1 MKQIYFLTT
10 VFFLLIWTNGFSQ
23 IRNRGPINL
32 SDPDEINY
40 LEPKDYII
48 AGVTITGA
56 QYLVEDVLLTISKLS
71 VGNYIEV
78 PSEATANVIKN
89 LMEQNLFEDVQLW
102 ATRIDGENIY
112 LEIKVQER
120 PRLTRIDIEGL
131 SKSQTEEVKKRLN
144 EGSGRIVNENLIQST
159 KATIKRYLREKSFL
173 YPDIKIVT
181 EKDTAQPNNEILKVD
196 VARNKKIRVRKVN
209 FDGNEVF
216 TDAQLTKYLKGIKPR
231 KWYRIFGP
239 GKFKDDKY
247 KEAKEKLVAKLQ
259 DKGYRDAQIL
269 SDSIYRYDDNE
280 IAIDFKMYEGP
291 QYYVGNIDWVGN
303 TRYKDSIL
311 NILLGIELGDVYSE
325 EKLHTKLMG
334 PTRNSDDIS
343 ALYQNDGYL
352 TFTINPI
359 IKRIYNDTIDLE
371 IQVSEGKQYT
381 INNVIVKG
389 NDVTNDRVVLRSIYT
404 KPGQKYSRELIMRSI
419 REISQ
424 LGMFD
429 EQKITPDIPSSS
441 MNHEDGTTDIVFNVV
456 EKPSDQVELSG
467 GYGAGQIIGTLGLSF
482 NNFST
487 SNLFDKSA
495 WKPLPRGDGQKLSVR
510 GQTSGKRYQSYS
522 FSFSEPW
529 LGGKKPIYFGLSAYT
544 SNSSYGGFNYYTGEQ
559 MVRDSELNRIWMTG
573 VTASLGKRLRWP
585 DNYFQISSALSF
597 QRYKLQNYGNYF
609 LFSDGT
615 AYNINFTQ
623 EISRN
628 SVDAPIYPTSGS
640 HIKLTVQLTPPYSS
654 WNNINYQTAEDNVRY
669 KWTEYHKW
677 KFDSQWYTKIA
688 GKLVLKTQAQFG
700 YLGSYTDRTPT
711 STFERFKLGGD
722 GMQGFDFLQ
731 GSEIIAMRG
740 YANGTIIPE
749 STGNGYQQI
758 AINSGSPIYSKYQIE
773 LRHPVM
779 LNEQATVFVLAFAEA
794 GNTWNKFSEVNP
806 FKVRRAAGVGAR
818 IFLPIFGM
826 LGIDY
831 GHAFDPIPGMP
842 ASNWKQSF
850 TFSILQN
857 MGGF

>member
-1 MKQIYFLTT
+1 MKQLYILITA
-10 VFFLLIWTNGFSQ
+10 FFLLSWTSTFSQ
-23 IRNRGPINL
+23 IGKNPINL
-32 SDPDEINY
+32 SDPNEINY
-40 LEPKDYII
+40 LQPKDYII
-48 AGVTITGA
+48 GGITVSGV
-56 QYLVEDVLLTISKLS
+56 QYLDAEVLITISKL
-71 VGNYIEV
+71 VIGQYIEV
-78 PSEATANVIKN
+78 PGEATANVIKN
-89 LMEQNLFEDVQLW
+89 LMAQNLFDDVQLW
-102 ATRIDGENIY
+102 ATRIEEENIFFD
-112 LEIKVQER
+112 IRVQER
-120 PRLTRIDIEGL
+120 PRLTRIDINGL
-131 SKSQTEEVKKRLN
+131 SKSHTEEIRKRLN
-144 EGSGRIVNENLIQST
+144 EGAGKIVNENLLQST
-159 KATIKRYLREKSFL
+159 RSTIQRFLREKSFL
-173 YPDIKIVT
+173 YPDIKIET
-181 EKDTAQPNNEILKVD
+181 FKDTAQANNEIVVVD
-196 VARNKKIRVRKVN
+196 VEKNKKIKVRKVN
-209 FDGNEVF
+209 FTGNEIF
-216 TDAQLTKYLKGIKPR
+216 SDNQMSKFLKGVKPR

-239 GKFKDDKY
+239 GKFKEDKY
-247 KEAKEKLVAKLQ
+247 DEAKEKLIAKLQ
-259 DKGYRDAQIL
+259 DRGYRDAQIL
-269 SDSIYRYDDNE
+269 SDSIYRYDENE
-280 IAIDFKMYEGP
+280 IAIDIEVYEGP
-291 QYYVGNIDWVGN
+291 KYYVGSIDWTGN
-303 TRYKDSIL
+303 TRYKDSVL
-311 NILLGIELGDVYSE
+311 NILLGIERGDVYSE
-325 EKLHTKLMG
+325 EKMITKLMG

-343 ALYQNDGYL
+343 SLYQNDGYL
-352 TFTINPI
+352 TFSINPV
-359 IKRIYNDTIDLE
+359 IKRINQDTVDLE

-429 EQKITPDIPSSS
+429 EQKITPDIPSST
-441 MNHEDGTTDIVFNVV
+441 MNHEEGTTDVVFNVT

-467 GYGAGQIIGTLGLSF
+467 GYGAGQIIGTLGLTF

-487 SNLFDKSA
+487 SNLFKKDA

-510 GQTSGKRYQSYS
+510 GQTSGKRYQSYN
-522 FSFSEPW
+522 FSFTEPW
-529 LGGKKPIYFGLSAYT
+529 LGGKKPVYFGLSAYT

-573 VTASLGKRLRWP
+573 VTASLGKRLQWP
-585 DNYFQISSALSF
+585 DNYFQINSSLSF

-615 AYNINFTQ
+615 AYNVNFTQ

-628 SVDAPIYPTSGS
+628 SVDVPIYPTSGS
-640 HIKLTVQLTPPYSS
+640 HIKFSVQLTPPYSLF
-654 WNNINYQTAEDNVRY
+654 NDINYATAADNVKY

-677 KFDSQWYTKIA
+677 KFDSQWYTKVV
-688 GKLVLKTQAQFG
+688 GKLVVKTQAQFG
-700 YLGSYTDRTPT
+700 YLGSYSTETPT

-731 GSEIIAMRG
+731 GSEILAMRG

-749 STGNGYQQI
+749 STGNGFQQI
-758 AINSGSPIYSKYQIE
+758 AINSGSPIYAKYQME

-806 FKVRRAAGVGAR
+806 FKVRRSAGVGAR

-831 GHAFDPIPGMP
+831 GHAFDPIPGMN
-842 ASNWKQSF
+842 SNNWKQNF
-850 TFSILQN
+850 TFSIMQN

>member
-1 MKQIYFLTT
+1 MKHIYILITA
-10 VFFLLIWTNGFSQ
+10 FFLFSWTSTFSQ
-23 IRNRGPINL
+23 IGNNPINL
-32 SDPDEINY
+32 SDPNEINY
-40 LEPKDYII
+40 LQPKDYVI
-48 AGVTITGA
+48 GGITVSGA
-56 QYLVEDVLLTISKLS
+56 QYLDSEVLITISKLV
-71 VGNYIEV
+71 VGQYIEV
-78 PSEATANVIKN
+78 PGEATANVIKN
-89 LMEQNLFEDVQLW
+89 LMAQNLFDDVQLW
-102 ATRIDGENIY
+102 ASRIEGENIFFD
-112 LEIKVQER
+112 IRVQER
-120 PRLTRIDIEGL
+120 PRLTRIDIAGL
-131 SKSQTEEVKKRLN
+131 SKSQTEEVRKRLN
-144 EGSGRIVNENLIQST
+144 EGAGKIVNENLLQST
-159 KATIKRYLREKSFL
+159 RLTIQRFLREKSFL
-173 YPDIKIVT
+173 YPDIKIKT
-181 EKDTAQPNNEILKVD
+181 LKDTAQSNNEIVVVD
-196 VARNKKIRVRKVN
+196 VEKNKKIKVRKVN
-209 FDGNEVF
+209 FSGNDVF
-216 TDAQLTKYLKGIKPR
+216 SNNQMSKFLKGVKPR

-239 GKFKDDKY
+239 GKFKEDKY
-247 KEAKEKLVAKLQ
+247 TEAKETLVSKLQ
-259 DKGYRDAQIL
+259 DRGYRDAQIL
-269 SDSIYRYDDNE
+269 SDSIYRYDENE
-280 IAIDFKMYEGP
+280 VVIDIEVYEGP
-291 QYYVGNIDWVGN
+291 KYYVGNIGWTGN
-303 TRYKDSIL
+303 TRYKDSVL
-311 NILLGIELGDVYSE
+311 NIILGIEKGDVYSE
-325 EKLHTKLMG
+325 EKMITKLMG

-352 TFTINPI
+352 TFSINPV
-359 IKRIYNDTIDLE
+359 IKRINQDTVDLE

-441 MNHEDGTTDIVFNVV
+441 MNHEEGTTDVVFNVT

-467 GYGAGQIIGTLGLSF
+467 GYGAGQIIGTLGLTF

-487 SNLFDKSA
+487 SNLFKKDA
-495 WKPLPRGDGQKLSVR
+495 WKPLPRGDGQKLSIR
-510 GQTSGKRYQSYS
+510 GQTSGKRYQSYN
-522 FSFSEPW
+522 FSFTEPW

-544 SNSSYGGFNYYTGEQ
+544 SNSSYGGFNMYTGEQ
-559 MVRDSELNRIWMTG
+559 MVNDSELNRIWMTG
-573 VTASLGKRLRWP
+573 VTASLGKRLQWP
-585 DNYFQISSALSF
+585 DNYFQINSSLSF

-640 HIKLTVQLTPPYSS
+640 HIKFSVQLTPPYSLF
-654 WNNINYQTAEDNVRY
+654 NDINYATAVDNVKY

-677 KFDSQWYTKIA
+677 KFDSQWYTKVV
-688 GKLVLKTQAQFG
+688 GKLVVKTQAQFG
-700 YLGSYTDRTPT
+700 YLGSYSDETPT

-731 GSEIIAMRG
+731 GSEILAMRG

-749 STGNGYQQI
+749 STGNGFQQI
-758 AINSGSPIYSKYQIE
+758 AINSGSPIYAKYQLE

-831 GHAFDPIPGMP
+831 GHAFDPIPGMSS
-842 ASNWKQSF
+842 SNWKQNF
-850 TFSILQN
+850 TFSIMQN

>member
-1 MKQIYFLTT
+1 MKRILYLITFTLLFGGQQLFAQIQG
-10 VFFLLIWTNGFSQ
+10 N
-23 IRNRGPINL
+23 NPINL
-32 SDPDEINY
+32 NNPSEISY
-40 LEPKDYII
+40 LEPKDYVI
-48 AGVTITGA
+48 AGVRVSGTE
-56 QYLVEDVLLTISKLS
+56 YLDGDVLVTISKLV
-71 VGNYIEV
+71 VGQYIEV
-78 PSEATANVIKN
+78 PSEATANVVKT
-89 LMEQNLFEDVQLW
+89 LMSQNLFDDVQLY
-102 ATRIDGENIY
+102 AERIENENIY
-112 LEIKVQER
+112 LEIRVQER
-120 PRLTRIDIEGL
+120 PRLTRIDINGL
-131 SKSQTEEVKKRLN
+131 KKTESEEIHKRLN
-144 EGSGRIVNENLIQST
+144 TSAGKIVNENLIKTTQST
-159 KATIKRYLREKSFL
+159 IEKFLREKSYL
-173 YPDIKIVT
+173 YPEIKIRT
-181 EKDTAQPNNEILKVD
+181 EKDTAQTNNEIVIVD
-196 VARNKKIRVRKVN
+196 VDKKKKIKVHGVR
-209 FDGNEVF
+209 FTGNEAF
-216 TDAQLTKYLKGIKPR
+216 TDKQLRKYLKGVKPR
-231 KWYRIFGP
+231 RWFRIFGP
-239 GKFKDDKY
+239 GKFKEDKY
-247 KEAKEKLVAKLQ
+247 KEAKDNLVAKMQ

-269 SDSIYRYDDNE
+269 SDSIVRYYNNE
-280 IAIDFKMYEGP
+280 VDIYVELYEGP
-291 QYYVGNIDWVGN
+291 KYYVGNIDWSGN
-303 TRYKDSIL
+303 SKYTDSVL
-311 NILLGIELGDVYSE
+311 NIILGIEKGDVYSE
-325 EKLHTKLMG
+325 EKLTTKLSG
-334 PTRNSDDIS
+334 PSRNSDDIS

-352 TFTINPI
+352 TFNVQPI

-371 IQVSEGKQYT
+371 VVLSEGKQFT

-404 KPGQKYSRELIMRSI
+404 KPGQKFSREMLMRSV

-429 EQKITPDIPSSS
+429 EQKINPVPT
-441 MNHEDGTTDIVFNVV
+441 NLNYEEGTTDLEYTVV

-467 GYGAGQIIGTLGLSF
+467 GYGAGQVIGTLGLTF

-487 SNLFDKSA
+487 SNLFKKDA
-495 WKPLPRGDGQKLSVR
+495 WKPLPRGDGQKLSIR

-559 MVRDSELNRIWMTG
+559 MVKDSELNRIWMTG
-573 VTASLGKRLRWP
+573 VTATLGKRLQWP
-585 DNYFQISSALSF
+585 DPYFQVNTSLSF

-615 AYNINFTQ
+615 AYNINLTQ

-628 SVDAPIYPTSGS
+628 TIDAPIYPTSGS
-640 HIKLTVQLTPPYSS
+640 NIKFSVQLTPPYSS
-654 WNNINYQTAEDNVRY
+654 WNNINYETAADNVKY

-677 KFDSQWYTKIA
+677 KLDAQWYAKIA

-700 YLGSYTDRTPT
+700 YLGNYTDKTPT

-740 YANGTIIPE
+740 YANGSIIPE
-749 STGNGYQQI
+749 STGYNQENI
-758 AINSGSPIYSKYQIE
+758 ARNSGSPIYAKYQLE

-779 LNEQATVFVLAFAEA
+779 LNDQATVFVLAFAEA
-794 GNTWNKFSEVNP
+794 GNTWNKFNEVNP
-806 FKVRRAAGVGAR
+806 LKMRRSAGVGAR

-831 GHAFDPIPGMP
+831 GHAFDPIPGLQ
-842 ASNWKQSF
+842 SSEWKQNF

>member
-1 MKQIYFLTT
+1 MKRILYLITFTLLFGGQELFAQIQG
-10 VFFLLIWTNGFSQ
+10 N
-23 IRNRGPINL
+23 NPINL
-32 SDPDEINY
+32 NNPSEISY
-40 LEPKDYII
+40 LEPKDYVI
-48 AGVTITGA
+48 AGVRVTGTE
-56 QYLVEDVLLTISKLS
+56 YLDGDVLVTISKLV
-71 VGNYIEV
+71 VGQYIEV
-78 PSEATANVIKN
+78 PSEATANVVKT
-89 LMEQNLFEDVQLW
+89 LMSQNLFDDVQLY
-102 ATRIDGENIY
+102 AERIENENIY
-112 LEIKVQER
+112 LEIRVRER
-120 PRLTRIDIEGL
+120 PRLTRIDINGL
-131 SKSQTEEVKKRLN
+131 KKTESEEIHKRLN
-144 EGSGRIVNENLIQST
+144 TSAGKIVNENLIKTTKST
-159 KATIKRYLREKSFL
+159 IEKFLREKSFL
-173 YPDIKIVT
+173 YPDIKIRT
-181 EKDTAQPNNEILKVD
+181 EKDTVQTNNEIVIVD
-196 VARNKKIRVRKVN
+196 VEKNKKIKVHGVK
-209 FDGNEVF
+209 FSGNEAF
-216 TDAQLTKYLKGIKPR
+216 SNKQLRKYLKGVKPR
-231 KWYRIFGP
+231 RWFRIFGP
-239 GKFKDDKY
+239 GKFKEDKY
-247 KEAKEKLVAKLQ
+247 EEAKTNLIAKMQ
-259 DKGYRDAQIL
+259 DKGYRDAQIVN
-269 SDSIYRYDDNE
+269 DSIARYDNNE
-280 IAIDFKMYEGP
+280 VDIYVDLYEGP
-291 QYYVGNIDWVGN
+291 KYFMGNIEWSGN
-303 TRYKDSIL
+303 SKYTDSVL
-311 NILLGIELGDVYSE
+311 NIILGIAKGDVYSE
-325 EKLHTKLMG
+325 EKLTTKLSG
-334 PTRNSDDIS
+334 PSRNSDDIS

-352 TFTINPI
+352 TFNVQPI
-359 IKRIYNDTIDLE
+359 IKRIYNDTIDVE
-371 IQVSEGKQYT
+371 IVLSEGKQFT

-404 KPGQKYSRELIMRSI
+404 KPGQKFSREMLMRSV

-429 EQKITPDIPSSS
+429 EQKINPVPT
-441 MNHEDGTTDIVFNVV
+441 NLNYEEGTTDLEYTVV

-467 GYGAGQIIGTLGLSF
+467 GYGAGQVIGTLGLTF

-487 SNLFDKSA
+487 SNLFKKDA
-495 WKPLPRGDGQKLSVR
+495 WKPLPRGDGQKLSIR

-559 MVRDSELNRIWMTG
+559 MVKDSELNRIWMTG
-573 VTASLGKRLRWP
+573 VTATLGKRLQWP
-585 DNYFQISSALSF
+585 DPYFQVNTSLSF

-615 AYNINFTQ
+615 AYNINLTQ

-628 SVDAPIYPTSGS
+628 TIDAPIYPTSGS
-640 HIKLTVQLTPPYSS
+640 NIKFSVQLTPPYSL
-654 WNNINYQTAEDNVRY
+654 WNDINYETAEDNVKY

-677 KFDSQWYTKIA
+677 KLDAQWFAKIA

-700 YLGSYTDRTPT
+700 YLGNYSNKTPT

-749 STGNGYQQI
+749 STGYNQENI
-758 AINSGSPIYSKYQIE
+758 AINSGSPIYAKYQLE

-779 LNEQATVFVLAFAEA
+779 LNDQATVFVLAFAEA

-806 FKVRRAAGVGAR
+806 LKMRRSAGVGAR

-831 GHAFDPIPGMP
+831 GHAFDPIPGLQ
-842 ASNWKQSF
+842 SSQWKQNF

>member
-1 MKQIYFLTT
+1 MKQLYILTAA
-10 VFFLLIWTNGFSQ
+10 VLLLNSPSAFSQ
-23 IRNRGPINL
+23 IANRGAINL
-32 SDPDEINY
+32 SNPDEISY
-40 LEPKDYII
+40 LQPKDFVIG
-48 AGVTITGA
+48 GVTVSGA
-56 QYLVEDVLLTISKLS
+56 QYLDTDVLITISKLV
-71 VGNYIEV
+71 VGQYIEV
-78 PSEATANVIKN
+78 PGEATSNVIKD
-89 LMEQNLFEDVQLW
+89 LMAQNLFEDVQLW
-102 ATRIDGENIY
+102 ATRIDGETIY
-112 LEIKVQER
+112 FDIRVQER
-120 PRLTRIDIEGL
+120 PRLTRIELNGL
-131 SKSQTEEVKKRLN
+131 SKSQTEEINKRLN
-144 EGSGRIVNENLIQST
+144 SSTGKIVNENLFKNT
-159 KATIKRYLREKSFL
+159 RNTIERFLREKSFL
-173 YPDIKIVT
+173 YPTIDIQTK
-181 EKDTAQPNNEILKVD
+181 KDSVQANNEILVVD
-196 VARNKKIRVRKVN
+196 VDRNNKIKVN
-209 FDGNEVF
+209 SVQFTGNEVF
-216 TDAQLTKYLKGIKPR
+216 TDKELTKYLKGVKPR
-231 KWYRIFGP
+231 KWFRIFGP
-239 GKFKDDKY
+239 GKFKDEKY
-247 KEAKEKLVAKLQ
+247 AEAKEKLVAKLH
-259 DKGYRDAQIL
+259 DKGYRDAQII
-269 SDSIYRYDDNE
+269 SDSIYRHDDNE
-280 IAIDFKMYEGP
+280 IGINLDIYEGNK
-291 QYYVGNIDWVGN
+291 YFVGNIDWTGN
-303 TRYKDSIL
+303 TRYKDSVL
-311 NILLGIELGDVYSE
+311 NIILGIEKGDVYSE
-325 EKLHTKLMG
+325 EKIHTKLMG

-352 TFTINPI
+352 TFNITPV
-359 IKRIYNDTIDLE
+359 IKKIYRDTIDLE

-404 KPGQKYSRELIMRSI
+404 KPGQKYSREAIMRSI

-429 EQKITPDIPSSS
+429 EQKITPDIPSAS
-441 MNHEDGTTDIVFNVV
+441 MNHEEGTTDIVFNVA

-467 GYGAGQIIGTLGLSF
+467 GYGAGQIIGTLGLTF

-487 SNLFDKSA
+487 SNLFKKDA
-495 WKPLPRGDGQKLSVR
+495 WKPLPRGDGQKLSLR

-544 SNSSYGGFNYYTGEQ
+544 SNSSYGGFNYYTGQQ
-559 MVRDSELNRIWMTG
+559 MVKDSELNRIWMTG
-573 VTASLGKRLRWP
+573 VTATLGKRLQWP
-585 DNYFQISSALSF
+585 DNYFQVNTSLSF

-615 AYNINFTQ
+615 AFNINLTQ

-628 SVDAPIYPTSGS
+628 SIDAPIYPTSGS
-640 HIKLTVQLTPPYSS
+640 HIKFSVSLTPPYSS
-654 WNNINYQTAEDNVRY
+654 WNDINYKTDPDNIKY

-688 GKLVLKTQAQFG
+688 GKLVLKAQAQFG
-700 YLGSYTDRTPT
+700 YLGSYTDKTPT

-740 YANGTIIPE
+740 YANGTIIPQ

-758 AINSGSPIYSKYQIE
+758 AINSGSPIYAKYQME
-773 LRHPVM
+773 LRHPIM
-779 LNEQATVFVLAFAEA
+779 LNDQATVFALAFAEA

-806 FKVRRAAGVGAR
+806 FKVRRSAGVGAR

-831 GHAFDPIPGMP
+831 GHAFDPIPGMTT
-842 ASNWKQSF
+842 SNWKQSF
-850 TFSILQN
+850 TFSIMQN